1 MTYIILLAIL
11 IAILIFAF
19 IYFKNDILSPTVVST
34 AMYVFSAIL
43 AFLGLSSWNNAKT
56 LPIKIIIIL
65 SSAMLAFFIGEILA
79 RKLYKKFDNPQ
90 KKEKKQ
96 KDEVKVVKV
105 NKFIYLGTIAFIII
119 TMICL
124 VLEIK
129 RICNYYNFD
138 SNSIPKLLAFY
149 RTKIGLFSTALAR
162 DNVDIHFIIKQMK
175 KTCDVLCV
183 IWMYIFFNNS
193 SEKNFKKN
201 ILNLIPIVLCLL
213 CTLLTSGR
221 SLMMHMIVS
230 FLMMYLI
237 TRVTSTKK
245 KDIIKFAKIIG
256 ICGAGALLAFYFILP
271 MTGRKT
277 NANAF
282 DYITFYLGTPIPSFS
297 KTIDKIEPFKNKF
310 GEDTFSGVYYTLN
323 KLNIIDHQKPASHE
337 WTNFKMFNSNVYT
350 SIRSFYKDFGIPG
363 VIVCQMIFGFIVSLL
378 YLRIKDKKE
387 PFAIIV
393 YSYYA
398 YVLIDQIRDEQ
409 FFSLISSATVAY
421 ILIMT
426 VLFIFFIKQEELFE
440 FLKKNLKKVGV
451 LYERNNKKSKRVSK
465 QNKR

>member
-1 MTYIILLAIL
+1 MTYIVVLAIL
-11 IAILIFAF
+11 IILIVAAF
-19 IYFKNDILSPTVVST
+19 IYFKNDILSPTIVSS
-34 AMYVFSAIL
+34 AMYAFSTLL
-43 AFLGLSSWNNAKT
+43 ALLGLLSWNDEKT
-56 LPIKIIIIL
+56 LPMKIIIIL
-65 SSAMLAFFIGEILA
+65 SSAMVAFFIGEILA
-79 RKLYKKFDNPQ
+79 RKLYKKVENNN
-90 KKEKKQ
+90 KKEKK
-96 KDEVKVVKV
+96 KPNTVKV
-105 NKFIYLGTIAFIII
+105 NKFVYIGTILFIII

-129 RICNYYNFD
+129 RICNYYNFN

-183 IWMYIFFNNS
+183 IWMYIFFNNT
-193 SEKNFKKN
+193 SEKKLKKN

-237 TRVTSTKK
+237 TRVTNYKK
-245 KDIIKFAKIIG
+245 KEIIKLVKIIG

-282 DYITFYLGTPIPSFS
+282 DYLTFYLGTPIPSFS

-323 KLNIIDHQKPASHE
+323 KLNIIDYQKPASHE
-337 WTNFKMFNSNVYT
+337 WTNFSTFNSNVYT
-350 SIRSFYKDFGIPG
+350 SIRSYYKDFGIVG
-363 VIVCQMIFGFIVSLL
+363 VIICQLVFGFAISLL

-387 PFAIIV
+387 PFPIII

-409 FFSLISSATVAY
+409 FYSLLSSATVAY
-421 ILIMT
+421 ILIMI
-426 VLFIFFIKQEELFE
+426 VLYVFFIKQDELFG
-440 FLKKNLKKVGV
+440 FIKQNLKKIGV
-451 LYERNNKKSKRVSK
+451 QYERNNKKSKRV
-465 QNKR
+465 QE